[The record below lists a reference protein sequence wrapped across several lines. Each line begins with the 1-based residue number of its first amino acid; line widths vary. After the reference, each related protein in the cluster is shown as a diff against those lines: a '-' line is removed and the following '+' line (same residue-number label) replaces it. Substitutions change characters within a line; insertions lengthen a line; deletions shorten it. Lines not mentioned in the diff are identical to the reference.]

1 VAHGFAE
8 QVADAV
14 VVLSCDRVSP
24 EIDRER
30 VRTHFRARARAVVE
44 IPYDPHLATGGRLD
58 LAAMR
63 PQTRDAFLELGALIA
78 DEFSA

>member
-1 VAHGFAE
+1 VT
-8 QVADAV
+8 DAV

-30 VRTHFRARARAVVE
+30 VRDHFEGRCRAVVE

-63 PQTRDAFLELGALIA
+63 DDTQLAFLELAALIA
-78 DEFSA
+78 DEFSAIS